1 MRDRVGL
8 FLTGSSVFIA
18 VLAISAT
25 PAVVPQNAPPAPAGQ
40 AREGGGGRG
49 GPNAPPKNLKV
60 LPKEWTTRQ
69 VGTLMQT
76 FTQSLGV
83 RCDYC
88 HEEDPNAP
96 PPGPGRP
103 PRLDYSLDGKK
114 EKDAARD
121 MIKMVMEINANYVK
135 NVGDTDE
142 PEKVSC
148 FTCHQGDKKPAFTP
162 ANGWERGGF
171 SLLPAGPPMP
181 PRRGGPGGPG
191 GFGGPGGPGGPGP
204 SPAQPPSGN

>member
-1 MRDRVGL
+1 MRARVSL
-8 FLTGSSVFIA
+8 FLTASSVFVAALA
-18 VLAISAT
+18 VAAA
-25 PAVVPQNAPPAPAGQ
+25 PAVVPQNAPAPAGQ
-40 AREGGGGRG
+40 ARQGGAGRG

-60 LPKEWTTRQ
+60 LPKDWTTRQ

-83 RCDYC
+83 RCDHC
-88 HEEDPNAP
+88 HEEDPNAAP
-96 PPGPGRP
+96 PPPGRP

-114 EKDAARD
+114 EKDVARS
-121 MIKMVMEINANYVK
+121 MIKMVMEINANYASQ
-135 NVGDTDE
+135 VGDASM

-162 ANGWERGGF
+162 VNGWERGGF

-181 PRRGGPGGPG
+181 PRRGGPGG
-191 GFGGPGGPGGPGP
+191 GPGP
-204 SPAQPPSGN
+204 GPAPVPPAPPAGN

>member
-1 MRDRVGL
+1 V
-8 FLTGSSVFIA
+8 A
-18 VLAISAT
+18 ALALSAA
-25 PAVVPQNAPPAPAGQ
+25 PAVPQNAPAAPAGQ
-40 AREGGGGRG
+40 ARRG

-83 RCDYC
+83 RCDHC
-88 HEEDPNAP
+88 HEEDPNAAP
-96 PPGPGRP
+96 PPPGRP

-114 EKDAARD
+114 EKDVARD
-121 MIKMVMEINANYVK
+121 MIKMVMAINADYVK
-135 NVGDTDE
+135 NVGDTSV

-162 ANGWERGGF
+162 VNGWERGGF
-171 SLLPAGPPMP
+171 SLLPAGPPTP
-181 PRRGGPGGPG
+181 ARRGGGPG
-191 GFGGPGGPGGPGP
+191 RGPAAP
-204 SPAQPPSGN
+204 PAGN

>member
-1 MRDRVGL
+1 L
-8 FLTGSSVFIA
+8 FLTASSVFA
-18 VLAISAT
+18 VALAISAA
-25 PAVVPQNAPPAPAGQ
+25 PAVVPQDGPPVPAGQ
-40 AREGGGGRG
+40 ARGAGAGRG

-88 HEEDPNAP
+88 HEEDPNAAP
-96 PPGPGRP
+96 PAPGRP

-114 EKDAARD
+114 EKDVARN
-121 MIKMVMEINANYVK
+121 MITMVMEINANYVK
-135 NVGDTDE
+135 NVGDVNV

-148 FTCHQGDKKPAFTP
+148 FTCHQGDKKPALTP
-162 ANGWERGGF
+162 VNGWERGGF
-171 SLLPAGPPMP
+171 SLLPAGPPTP
-181 PRRGGPGGPG
+181 PRRGGPGAGR
-191 GFGGPGGPGGPGP
+191 GGPGP
-204 SPAQPPSGN
+204 APAPPAGS